1 MEAIHRAFGTNVST
15 HESRACVSFRCSQGS
30 ECYNWRTMASEPTGQ
45 TCSACGTTVETTE
58 AEPLARIACPTC
70 GKKIRVERAFDHF
83 VVVETLGV
91 GGMGTVYKARDKQLD
106 RFVALKLLR
115 RDLGGEEDHKARL
128 QEEARIAAA
137 VNHPYVIQV
146 FDSGTDHGQFYVVME
161 LVDQG
166 SLDDLMAL
174 QPCLPEKRVLEI
186 GIQVAKGLRAAHRRG
201 LIHRDVKPANIL
213 FVDEHAAKIGDF
225 GLASSATQRWGIG
238 GVVWGTPEYV
248 APERL
253 NNEPEDFR
261 SDIYSLGATLF
272 HAIAGKPPI
281 EARTNSATA
290 LLESKQRPLDL
301 QTTAPDVSAGTVEV
315 LQRMI
320 AADPAQRFSSY
331 DDLVAELERAWREL
345 ELDDAISGGE
355 TRRRRWPSVL
365 SRSTR
370 RSFEAL
376 SGVLR
381 WHRRLPVFIRVALPT
396 VLAVGILFV
405 IARSRGW
412 LDRSLWNKA
421 LAEYRQQVALYH
433 FAQAAERIRNVK
445 LIGAYYKPAEEVA
458 EKRARF
464 MSDWKNT
471 LIDDLNRARF
481 LGTLTDISGA
491 QYMGIVSATDEGL
504 TMKLPYGIAW
514 ITWEKLSPQTLL
526 MLSKSFIDPVA
537 RDAPDRM
544 WRCAVFANE
553 TGQTEAARELVDAAA
568 KAKPEYKEQ
577 ISQLFPDITLAH

>member
-1 MEAIHRAFGTNVST
+1 
-15 HESRACVSFRCSQGS
+15 
-30 ECYNWRTMASEPTGQ
+30 MASEPAAQ
-45 TCSACGTTVETTE
+45 TCPSCGTTVDTTA

-70 GKKIRVERAFDHF
+70 GKKIRVERTFDHF

-91 GGMGTVYKARDKQLD
+91 GGMGTVYKARDLQLD

-128 QEEARIAAA
+128 QQEARIAAA

-174 QPCLPEKRVLEI
+174 QPRLPEQRVLEI

-253 NNEPEDFR
+253 NNDPEDFR

-281 EARTNSATA
+281 EAGTNSATA

-301 QTTAPDVSAGTVEV
+301 QKTAPDVSAETVEV

-331 DDLVAELERAWREL
+331 DDLVAELERAWRALAL
-345 ELDDAISGGE
+345 EDATSGGE
-355 TRRRRWPSVL
+355 TRRRRRWPSAL
-365 SRSTR
+365 SGFTR
-370 RSFEAL
+370 RSLEGL
-376 SGVLR
+376 RGVLR
-381 WHRRLPVFIRVALPT
+381 RLRRLPPLIRVALPAI
-396 VLAVGILFV
+396 VVAGILFV
-405 IARSRGW
+405 IARSFLPSWTELTAFATSWFDRGP
-412 LDRSLWNKA
+412 WNKA
-421 LAEYRQQVALYH
+421 LASYKEQVALYH
-433 FAQAAERIRNVK
+433 FAQAAEEIRGVK
-445 LIGAYYKPAEEVA
+445 LVGGYYKPAEEVA
-458 EKRARF
+458 ENRARL

-471 LIDDLNRARF
+471 LIDDLNRAHF
-481 LGTLTDISGA
+481 SGTLTDSSGA
-491 QYMGIVSATDEGL
+491 QYTGIVSATDEGL

-514 ITWEKLSPQTLL
+514 ITWDKLSPKEILAI
-526 MLSKSFIDPVA
+526 SKSFIDPGA
-537 RDAPDRM
+537 RGAADRQ
-544 WRCAVFANE
+544 WRCAVFASE
-553 TGQTEAARELVDAAA
+553 TGQTEAARELAEAAA
-568 KAKPEYKEQ
+568 RAKPEYQEQ
-577 ISQLFPDITLAH
+577 ISVLFPDTPRTR

>member
-1 MEAIHRAFGTNVST
+1 
-15 HESRACVSFRCSQGS
+15 
-30 ECYNWRTMASEPTGQ
+30 
-45 TCSACGTTVETTE
+45 
-58 AEPLARIACPTC
+58 
-70 GKKIRVERAFDHF
+70 VERAFDHF
-83 VVVETLGV
+83 VVIETLGV

-115 RDLGGEEDHKARL
+115 RDLGGEEDHKTRL

-137 VNHPYVIQV
+137 VNHPCVIQV

-174 QPCLPEKRVLEI
+174 QPRLPEKRVLEI
-186 GIQVAKGLRAAHRRG
+186 GIQVARGLRAAHRRG

-225 GLASSATQRWGIG
+225 GLASTATQRWASG

-253 NNEPEDFR
+253 NNDPEDFR

-281 EARTNSATA
+281 EATTNSSTA
-290 LLESKQRPLDL
+290 LLELKQQPLDL
-301 QTTAPDVSAGTVEV
+301 QATAPDVSVATAEV

-331 DDLVAELERAWREL
+331 DDLVAELELAWREL

-355 TRRRRWPSVL
+355 TRRRRWRL
-365 SRSTR
+365 GWSRFAQ

-376 SGVLR
+376 SGIFR
-381 WHRRLPVFIRVALPT
+381 WHRRLPPFIRVALPAIMAAA
-396 VLAVGILFV
+396 VLFF
-405 IARSRGW
+405 IARSTGW
-412 LDRSLWNKA
+412 LDRGPWNKA
-421 LAEYRQQVALYH
+421 LANYKEQVALYH
-433 FAQAAERIRNVK
+433 FAQAAEGIRNVK
-445 LIGAYYKPAEEVA
+445 LIGAYYEPAKEIA
-458 EKRARF
+458 EKRVQF

-471 LIDDLNRARF
+471 LIDDLNRAHFSRA
-481 LGTLTDISGA
+481 LTDSSGA
-491 QYMGIVSATDEGL
+491 QYTGIVSATDEGL

-514 ITWEKLSPQTLL
+514 ITWERLSPQTLL
-526 MLSKSFIDPVA
+526 MVSRSFIDPVA
-537 RDAPDRM
+537 RDAADRQ
-544 WRCAVFANE
+544 WRCAVFASE

-568 KAKPEYKEQ
+568 KAKPEYREQ
-577 ISQLFPDITLAH
+577 ISQLFPDIALAHKVTR

>member
-1 MEAIHRAFGTNVST
+1 
-15 HESRACVSFRCSQGS
+15 
-30 ECYNWRTMASEPTGQ
+30 
-45 TCSACGTTVETTE
+45 
-58 AEPLARIACPTC
+58 
-70 GKKIRVERAFDHF
+70 
-83 VVVETLGV
+83 
-91 GGMGTVYKARDKQLD
+91 
-106 RFVALKLLR
+106 
-115 RDLGGEEDHKARL
+115 EDHKARL

-174 QPCLPEKRVLEI
+174 QPRLPEKRVLEI
-186 GIQVAKGLRAAHRRG
+186 GIQVAKGLRAAHRSG
-201 LIHRDVKPANIL
+201 LIHGDGTPANIF

-238 GVVWGTPEYV
+238 VVWGTPEYV

-253 NNEPEDFR
+253 NNDPEDFR

-272 HAIAGKPPI
+272 HAIAAKPPI
-281 EARTNSATA
+281 EVATNSSTA
-290 LLESKQRPLDL
+290 LLQLKKQPLDL
-301 QTTAPDVSAGTVEV
+301 QAAAPDVSEETAEV

-355 TRRRRWPSVL
+355 TRRRRWPSAL
-365 SRSTR
+365 SRFTR

-376 SGVLR
+376 RGLLR
-381 WHRRLPVFIRVALPT
+381 WHRRLPLFIRVGLPA
-396 VLAVGILFV
+396 VLGVGILFV
-405 IARSRGW
+405 VARSRGW
-412 LDRSLWNKA
+412 LDRSPWNKA
-421 LAEYRQQVALYH
+421 LAEYREQVALYH
-433 FAQAAERIRNVK
+433 FAQAAEGIRNVK

-458 EKRARF
+458 EKRARL

-471 LIDDLNRARF
+471 LIDDLNRAHF
-481 LGTLTDISGA
+481 SGTLTDIGGA
-491 QYMGIVSATDEGL
+491 QYMGIVSASDAGL

-514 ITWEKLSPQTLL
+514 ITWERLSPQTLL
-526 MLSKSFIDPVA
+526 MVSRSFINPVA
-537 RDAPDRM
+537 RDAADRQ
-544 WRCAVFANE
+544 WRCAVFAGE
-553 TGQTEAARELVDAAA
+553 TGQTEAARELAEAAA

-577 ISQLFPDITLAH
+577 IPQIFSDLSEAPGRTG

>member
-1 MEAIHRAFGTNVST
+1 
-15 HESRACVSFRCSQGS
+15 
-30 ECYNWRTMASEPTGQ
+30 MASEPTAQACPG
-45 TCSACGTTVETTE
+45 CGTTVDTTE
-58 AEPLARIACPTC
+58 AEPLARIACATC

-83 VVVETLGV
+83 VVIETLGV
-91 GGMGTVYKARDKQLD
+91 GGMGTVYKARDMQLD

-115 RDLGGEEDHKARL
+115 RDLGGEEDHKTRL

-137 VNHPYVIQV
+137 VNHPCVIQV

-174 QPCLPEKRVLEI
+174 QSRLPEKRVLEI
-186 GIQVAKGLRAAHRRG
+186 GIQVARGLRAAHRRG

-225 GLASSATQRWGIG
+225 GLASTATQRWASG

-253 NNEPEDFR
+253 NNDPEDFR

-281 EARTNSATA
+281 EASTNSSPA
-290 LLESKQRPLDL
+290 LLELKQQPLDL
-301 QTTAPDVSAGTVEV
+301 QATVPDVSLATAEV

-331 DDLVAELERAWREL
+331 DDLVAELERVWREL

-355 TRRRRWPSVL
+355 KRRRRWPSAL
-365 SRSTR
+365 SRFTR

-376 SGVLR
+376 SWVLR
-381 WHRRLPVFIRVALPT
+381 WPRLPLLIRVALPT

-412 LDRSLWNKA
+412 LDRSPWNKA
-421 LAEYRQQVALYH
+421 LAEYREQVALYH
-433 FAQAAERIRNVK
+433 FAQAAEGISNVK

-458 EKRARF
+458 EKRARL

-471 LIDDLNRARF
+471 LIDDLNRAHF
-481 LGTLTDISGA
+481 SGTLTDISGA

-504 TMKLPYGIAW
+504 TMKLRYGIAW

-526 MLSKSFIDPVA
+526 MVSRSFINPVA
-537 RDAPDRM
+537 RDAADRQ
-544 WRCAVFANE
+544 WRCAVFASE
-553 TGQTEAARELVDAAA
+553 TRQPEAATELAEAAA
-568 KAKPEYKEQ
+568 RAKPEYKEQ
-577 ISQLFPDITLAH
+577 IPQLFSDIGQGPQATR

>member
-1 MEAIHRAFGTNVST
+1 
-15 HESRACVSFRCSQGS
+15 
-30 ECYNWRTMASEPTGQ
+30 MASEPTAQ
-45 TCSACGTTVETTE
+45 TCPGCGATVDTTE

-91 GGMGTVYKARDKQLD
+91 GGMGTVYKARDMELD

-115 RDLGGEEDHKARL
+115 RDLGGQEDHKARL

-174 QPCLPEKRVLEI
+174 QPRLPEKRVLEI
-186 GIQVAKGLRAAHRRG
+186 GIQVAKGLRAAQRRG

-253 NNEPEDFR
+253 HNDPEDFR

-281 EARTNSATA
+281 EASTNSATA

-301 QTTAPDVSAGTVEV
+301 QATAPDVSAETAEV

-331 DDLVAELERAWREL
+331 DDLVAELERAWQAVAL
-345 ELDDAISGGE
+345 KDATSGGE
-355 TRRRRWPSVL
+355 TRRRRWRSAW
-365 SRSTR
+365 SRFTQ

-376 SGVLR
+376 IGVLR
-381 WHRRLPVFIRVALPT
+381 WDRRLPFLIRVGLPA
-396 VLAVGILFV
+396 VLALGFLFV

-412 LDRSLWNKA
+412 LDRSPWNKA
-421 LAEYRQQVALYH
+421 LAEYREQVALYR
-433 FAQAAERIRNVK
+433 FAQAAEGIRNVK

-458 EKRARF
+458 EKRARLMF
-464 MSDWKNT
+464 DWKNS
-471 LIDDLNRARF
+471 LIDDLNRAHF
-481 LGTLTDISGA
+481 SGLLTDSSGA
-491 QYMGIVSATDEGL
+491 QYRGIVSATDEGL

-526 MLSKSFIDPVA
+526 MVSRSFIAPVA
-537 RDAPDRM
+537 RDAADRQ
-544 WRCAVFANE
+544 WRCAVFASE
-553 TGQTEAARELVDAAA
+553 SGQTEAARELVDAAA

-577 ISQLFPDITLAH
+577 ISQLFPGIAPAR

>member
-1 MEAIHRAFGTNVST
+1 
-15 HESRACVSFRCSQGS
+15 
-30 ECYNWRTMASEPTGQ
+30 MASEPTAQACPG
-45 TCSACGTTVETTE
+45 CGTTVDTTE
-58 AEPLARIACPTC
+58 AEPLARIACATC

-83 VVVETLGV
+83 VVIETLGV
-91 GGMGTVYKARDKQLD
+91 GGMGTVYKARDMQLD

-115 RDLGGEEDHKARL
+115 RDLGGEEDHKTRL

-137 VNHPYVIQV
+137 VNHPCVIQV

-174 QPCLPEKRVLEI
+174 QSRLPEKRVLEI
-186 GIQVAKGLRAAHRRG
+186 GIQVARGLRAAHRRG

-238 GVVWGTPEYV
+238 VVWGTPEYV

-253 NNEPEDFR
+253 NNDPEDFR

-281 EARTNSATA
+281 EASTNSSPA
-290 LLESKQRPLDL
+290 LLELKQQPLDL
-301 QTTAPDVSAGTVEV
+301 QATVPDVSLATAEV

-331 DDLVAELERAWREL
+331 DDLVAELERVWREL

-355 TRRRRWPSVL
+355 TRRRRWPSAL
-365 SRSTR
+365 SRFTR

-376 SGVLR
+376 SWVLR
-381 WHRRLPVFIRVALPT
+381 WPRLPLLIRVALPT

-412 LDRSLWNKA
+412 LDRSPWNKA
-421 LAEYRQQVALYH
+421 LAEYREQVALYH
-433 FAQAAERIRNVK
+433 FAQAAEGISNVK

-458 EKRARF
+458 EKRARL

-471 LIDDLNRARF
+471 LIDDLNRAHF
-481 LGTLTDISGA
+481 SGTLTDISGA

-504 TMKLPYGIAW
+504 TMKLRYGIAW

-526 MLSKSFIDPVA
+526 MVSRSFINPVA
-537 RDAPDRM
+537 RDAADRQ
-544 WRCAVFANE
+544 WRCAVFASE
-553 TGQTEAARELVDAAA
+553 TRQPEAATELAEAAA
-568 KAKPEYKEQ
+568 RAKPEYKEQ
-577 ISQLFPDITLAH
+577 IPQLFSDIGQGPQATR

>member
-1 MEAIHRAFGTNVST
+1 
-15 HESRACVSFRCSQGS
+15 
-30 ECYNWRTMASEPTGQ
+30 MASEPTAQ
-45 TCSACGTTVETTE
+45 TCPGCGTTVDTTE
-58 AEPLARIACPTC
+58 AEPLARIACPKC
-70 GKKIRVERAFDHF
+70 GKKIRVERIFDHF

-91 GGMGTVYKARDKQLD
+91 GGMGTVYKARDMQLD
-106 RFVALKLLR
+106 RFVALKLLH
-115 RDLGGEEDHKARL
+115 RDLGGEEEHKTRL

-161 LVDQG
+161 LVDHG

-174 QPCLPEKRVLEI
+174 QPRLPEKRVLEI
-186 GIQVAKGLRAAHRRG
+186 GIQVARGLRAAHRRG

-225 GLASSATQRWGIG
+225 GLASTATQRWAIG
-238 GVVWGTPEYV
+238 GAVWGTPEYV

-253 NNEPEDFR
+253 NNDPEDFR

-281 EARTNSATA
+281 EASTNSSTA
-290 LLESKQRPLDL
+290 LVKLKQQPLDL
-301 QTTAPDVSAGTVEV
+301 QATVPDVSVATAEV

-331 DDLVAELERAWREL
+331 DDLVAELERAWRAL
-345 ELDDAISGGE
+345 ALDDAISGGE
-355 TRRRRWPSVL
+355 TRRRRWPSAL
-365 SRSTR
+365 SRFTR
-370 RSFEAL
+370 GSFEAL

-381 WHRRLPVFIRVALPT
+381 WHRRLPLLIRVALPA

-412 LDRSLWNKA
+412 LDRSPWNRA
-421 LAEYRQQVALYH
+421 LANYREQVALYH
-433 FAQAAERIRNVK
+433 FAQAAEGIRNVK

-458 EKRARF
+458 EKRARLMF
-464 MSDWKNT
+464 DWKNT
-471 LIDDLNRARF
+471 LIDDLNRTHF
-481 LGTLTDISGA
+481 SGTLTDSSGA
-491 QYMGIVSATDEGL
+491 KYAGIVSATDEGL

-526 MLSKSFIDPVA
+526 MVSRSFINPVA
-537 RDAPDRM
+537 RDAADRQ
-544 WRCAVFANE
+544 WRCAVFASE
-553 TGQTEAARELVDAAA
+553 TGQTEAATELAETAART
-568 KAKPEYKEQ
+568 KPEYKEQ
-577 ISQLFPDITLAH
+577 IPQLFSDIAHGSQATR

>member
-1 MEAIHRAFGTNVST
+1 
-15 HESRACVSFRCSQGS
+15 
-30 ECYNWRTMASEPTGQ
+30 MASEPTAQ
-45 TCSACGTTVETTE
+45 TCPGCGATVDTTE

-70 GKKIRVERAFDHF
+70 GKKIRVERTFDHF
-83 VVVETLGV
+83 LVVETLGV
-91 GGMGTVYKARDKQLD
+91 GGMGTVYKARDMQLD

-174 QPCLPEKRVLEI
+174 QPRLPEKRVLEI

-253 NNEPEDFR
+253 NNDPEDFR

-281 EARTNSATA
+281 EIATNSSTA
-290 LLESKQRPLDL
+290 LLELKKQPLDL
-301 QTTAPDVSAGTVEV
+301 QATAPDVSEETAEV

-345 ELDDAISGGE
+345 ELDDAISEGE
-355 TRRRRWPSVL
+355 IRRRRWPSAL
-365 SRSTR
+365 SRLTR
-370 RSFEAL
+370 GSFEAL
-376 SGVLR
+376 REVLR
-381 WHRRLPVFIRVALPT
+381 WHRRLPLLIRVALP
-396 VLAVGILFV
+396 VILAAGILLV
-405 IARSRGW
+405 IARSKGW
-412 LDRSLWNKA
+412 LDRGPWNKA
-421 LAEYRQQVALYH
+421 LANYREQVALYR
-433 FAQAAERIRNVK
+433 FAQAAEGIRNVK
-445 LIGAYYKPAEEVA
+445 LIGAYYKPAEEVT
-458 EKRARF
+458 EKRAQLMF
-464 MSDWKNT
+464 DWKNT
-471 LIDDLNRARF
+471 LIDDLNRAHF
-481 LGTLTDISGA
+481 LGTLTDNSGA
-491 QYMGIVSATDEGL
+491 QYTGIVSGTDEGL

-514 ITWEKLSPQTLL
+514 ITWEKLSPKELL
-526 MLSKSFIDPVA
+526 AVSKSFIDPGA
-537 RDAPDRM
+537 RDAADRQ
-544 WRCAVFANE
+544 WRCAVFASE
-553 TGQTEAARELVDAAA
+553 TGQTEEATQLAEAAAR
-568 KAKPEYKEQ
+568 AKPEYKEQ
-577 ISQLFPDITLAH
+577 IPQLFHDIAQRPQATR

>member
-1 MEAIHRAFGTNVST
+1 
-15 HESRACVSFRCSQGS
+15 
-30 ECYNWRTMASEPTGQ
+30 
-45 TCSACGTTVETTE
+45 
-58 AEPLARIACPTC
+58 
-70 GKKIRVERAFDHF
+70 
-83 VVVETLGV
+83 
-91 GGMGTVYKARDKQLD
+91 MGTVYKARDKQLD

-174 QPCLPEKRVLEI
+174 QPRLPEKRVLEI

-253 NNEPEDFR
+253 NNDPEDFR

-281 EARTNSATA
+281 EASTNSATA

-301 QTTAPDVSAGTVEV
+301 QATAPDISEATAEV

-320 AADPAQRFSSY
+320 ASDPAQRFSSY
-331 DDLVAELERAWREL
+331 DDLVAELERAWRALAL
-345 ELDDAISGGE
+345 EDATSDGE
-355 TRRRRWPSVL
+355 RRRRRWPSAL
-365 SRSTR
+365 SRFTR

-381 WHRRLPVFIRVALPT
+381 LYIRLPFFIRVALPA
-396 VLAVGILFV
+396 VLAVGFLFV
-405 IARSRGW
+405 IARNKGW
-412 LDRSLWNKA
+412 LDRGPWNKA
-421 LAEYRQQVALYH
+421 LANYKEEVALYQ
-433 FAQAAERIRNVK
+433 FAQAAEGIRNVK

-458 EKRARF
+458 EKRAQLMF
-464 MSDWKNT
+464 DWKNT
-471 LIDDLNRARF
+471 LIDDLNRAHF
-481 LGTLTDISGA
+481 SGTLTDSSGA
-491 QYMGIVSATDEGL
+491 QYTGIVSATDEGI

-514 ITWEKLSPQTLL
+514 ITWEKLAPQTLL
-526 MLSKSFIDPVA
+526 TVSRSFIDPVA
-537 RDAPDRM
+537 RDAADRQ
-544 WRCAVFANE
+544 WRCAVFASE
-553 TGQTEAARELVDAAA
+553 TGQTEASRELAEAAA
-568 KAKPEYKEQ
+568 RAKPEYREQ
-577 ISQLFPDITLAH
+577 IPQLFHDIAQGPQATR

>member
-1 MEAIHRAFGTNVST
+1 
-15 HESRACVSFRCSQGS
+15 
-30 ECYNWRTMASEPTGQ
+30 MASEPTAQ
-45 TCSACGTTVETTE
+45 TCPGCGATVDTTE

-91 GGMGTVYKARDKQLD
+91 GGMGTVYKARDMELD

-115 RDLGGEEDHKARL
+115 RDLGGQEDHKARL

-174 QPCLPEKRVLEI
+174 QPRLPEKRVLEI
-186 GIQVAKGLRAAHRRG
+186 GIQVAKGLRAAQRRG

-253 NNEPEDFR
+253 NNDPEDFR

-281 EARTNSATA
+281 EASTNSATA

-301 QTTAPDVSAGTVEV
+301 QATAPDVSAETAEV

-331 DDLVAELERAWREL
+331 DDLVAELERAWQAVAL
-345 ELDDAISGGE
+345 EDATSGGE
-355 TRRRRWPSVL
+355 TRRRRWRSAW
-365 SRSTR
+365 SRFTQ

-376 SGVLR
+376 IGVLR
-381 WHRRLPVFIRVALPT
+381 WDRRLPFLIRVGLPA
-396 VLAVGILFV
+396 VLALGFLFV

-412 LDRSLWNKA
+412 LDRSPWNKA
-421 LAEYRQQVALYH
+421 LAEYREQVALYR
-433 FAQAAERIRNVK
+433 FAQAAEGIRNVK

-458 EKRARF
+458 EKRARLMF
-464 MSDWKNT
+464 DWKNS
-471 LIDDLNRARF
+471 LIDDLNRAHF
-481 LGTLTDISGA
+481 SGLLTDSSGA
-491 QYMGIVSATDEGL
+491 QYRGIVSATDEGL

-526 MLSKSFIDPVA
+526 MVSRSFIAPVA
-537 RDAPDRM
+537 RDAADRQ
-544 WRCAVFANE
+544 WRCAVFASE
-553 TGQTEAARELVDAAA
+553 SGQTEAARELVDAAA

-577 ISQLFPDITLAH
+577 ISQLFPGIAPAR

>member
-1 MEAIHRAFGTNVST
+1 
-15 HESRACVSFRCSQGS
+15 
-30 ECYNWRTMASEPTGQ
+30 MASEPTAQ
-45 TCSACGTTVETTE
+45 TCPGCGTTVDTTE

-70 GKKIRVERAFDHF
+70 GKKTRVERTFDHF

-91 GGMGTVYKARDKQLD
+91 GGMGTVYKARDLQLD

-128 QEEARIAAA
+128 QQEARIAAA

-161 LVDQG
+161 LVDHG

-174 QPCLPEKRVLEI
+174 QPRLPERRVLEI

-225 GLASSATQRWGIG
+225 GLASTATQRWGTG

-248 APERL
+248 SPERL
-253 NNEPEDFR
+253 NNDPEDFR

-281 EARTNSATA
+281 EARTNSAAA

-301 QTTAPDVSAGTVEV
+301 RPTVPDVSAATTEV

-331 DDLVAELERAWREL
+331 DDLVAELERAWQALAL
-345 ELDDAISGGE
+345 EDATSAAE
-355 TRRRRWPSVL
+355 TRRRRWHSAL
-365 SRSTR
+365 SRFTLR
-370 RSFEAL
+370 GLDALKDVLCWLWRMPLVIRLGLPAVVVAGTLFFAARSF
-376 SGVLR
+376 
-381 WHRRLPVFIRVALPT
+381 LPSWTDLTA
-396 VLAVGILFV
+396 
-405 IARSRGW
+405 IATAP
-412 LDRSLWNKA
+412 LDRGPWKKA
-421 LAEYRQQVALYH
+421 LADYKEQVALYR
-433 FAQAAERIRNVK
+433 FAQAGEGIRNVK
-445 LIGAYYKPAEEVA
+445 LTGGYYKPAEEVA
-458 EKRARF
+458 EKRARL

-471 LIDDLNRARF
+471 LVDDLNRAHF
-481 LGTLTDISGA
+481 YGALTDNSGL
-491 QYMGIVSATDEGL
+491 QYTGIVSATDEGL

-514 ITWEKLSPQTLL
+514 ITWEKLSPKELL
-526 MLSKSFIDPVA
+526 AVSKSFISPGA
-537 RDAPDRM
+537 RDAADRQ
-544 WRCAVFANE
+544 WRCAVFASE
-553 TGQTEAARELVDAAA
+553 TGQSEEARELVEAAA
-568 KAKPEYKEQ
+568 GTRLEYRVQ
-577 ISQLFPDITLAH
+577 IPRFFSDIGQTGSTTR

>member
-1 MEAIHRAFGTNVST
+1 
-15 HESRACVSFRCSQGS
+15 
-30 ECYNWRTMASEPTGQ
+30 MASEPTAQ
-45 TCSACGTTVETTE
+45 TCPACGTTVDTTE

-70 GKKIRVERAFDHF
+70 GKKIRVERTFDHF

-174 QPCLPEKRVLEI
+174 QPRLPEKRVLEI

-253 NNEPEDFR
+253 NNDPEDFR

-281 EARTNSATA
+281 EASTNSATA

-301 QTTAPDVSAGTVEV
+301 QATAPDISEATAEV

-320 AADPAQRFSSY
+320 ASDPAQRFSSY
-331 DDLVAELERAWREL
+331 DDLVAELERAWRALAL
-345 ELDDAISGGE
+345 EDATSDGE
-355 TRRRRWPSVL
+355 RRRRRWPSAL
-365 SRSTR
+365 SRFTR

-381 WHRRLPVFIRVALPT
+381 LYIRLPFFIRVALPA
-396 VLAVGILFV
+396 VLAVGFLFV
-405 IARSRGW
+405 IARNVLPSW
-412 LDRSLWNKA
+412 TELTAIPTALLDRGPWNKA
-421 LAEYRQQVALYH
+421 LATYKEEVALYQ
-433 FAQAAERIRNVK
+433 FAQAAEGIRNVK
-445 LIGAYYKPAEEVA
+445 LIGAYYKPAKEAA
-458 EKRARF
+458 EKRAQLMF
-464 MSDWKNT
+464 DWKNT
-471 LIDDLNRARF
+471 LIDDLNRAHF
-481 LGTLTDISGA
+481 SGVLTDSNGA
-491 QYMGIVSATDEGL
+491 QYTGIVSATDEGL

-526 MLSKSFIDPVA
+526 MVSRSFIDPVG
-537 RDAPDRM
+537 RDAADRQ
-544 WRCAVFANE
+544 WRCAVFASE
-553 TGQTEAARELVDAAA
+553 TGQTEASRELAEAAA
-568 KAKPEYKEQ
+568 RAKPEYREQ
-577 ISQLFPDITLAH
+577 IPQLFNDIAKGPQATR

>member
-1 MEAIHRAFGTNVST
+1 
-15 HESRACVSFRCSQGS
+15 
-30 ECYNWRTMASEPTGQ
+30 MASEPTAQ
-45 TCSACGTTVETTE
+45 TCPGCGTTVDTTE

-137 VNHPYVIQV
+137 VNHPCVIQV

-174 QPCLPEKRVLEI
+174 RPRLPEKRVLEI
-186 GIQVAKGLRAAHRRG
+186 GIQVAKGLRAAQRRG

-213 FVDEHAAKIGDF
+213 FIDEHAAKIGDF

-253 NNEPEDFR
+253 NNDPEDFR

-281 EARTNSATA
+281 EASTNSATA

-301 QTTAPDVSAGTVEV
+301 QATAPDVSAETAEV

-331 DDLVAELERAWREL
+331 DDLVAELERAWRAVAL
-345 ELDDAISGGE
+345 EDATSGGE
-355 TRRRRWPSVL
+355 TRRRRWRSAW
-365 SRSTR
+365 SRFTQ

-381 WHRRLPVFIRVALPT
+381 WDRRLPFLIRVGLPA
-396 VLAVGILFV
+396 VLALGLLFV

-412 LDRSLWNKA
+412 LDRSPWNKA
-421 LAEYRQQVALYH
+421 LAEYREQVALYR
-433 FAQAAERIRNVK
+433 FAQAAEGIRNVK

-458 EKRARF
+458 EKRAQLMF
-464 MSDWKNT
+464 DWKNI
-471 LIDDLNRARF
+471 LIDDLNRAHF
-481 LGTLTDISGA
+481 SGLLTDSSGA
-491 QYMGIVSATDEGL
+491 QYRGIVSATDEGL

-526 MLSKSFIDPVA
+526 MLSRSFIAPVA
-537 RDAPDRM
+537 RDAADRQ
-544 WRCAVFANE
+544 WRCAVFASE

-577 ISQLFPDITLAH
+577 ISQLFPGIAPAR